1 MSNVSP
7 HAAGLWPIA
16 AYFAAVLVVVSAMI
30 VISYVLGQ
38 RHKERVT
45 GEPYESGMMS
55 TDSASIRFDIRFYLV
70 AMIFVIFDIEAV
82 FIFAWAVAL
91 RELGWAGYLEAMIFI
106 GILIAALVYLW
117 RLGALDWGPPRTKRN
132 SGSSV
137 STIYKR

>member
-1 MSNVSP
+1 VTRTASVYT
-7 HAAGLWPIA
+7 AAALWPIA
-16 AYFAAVLVVVSAMI
+16 VYFATVLVVISSMI

-45 GEPYESGMMS
+45 DEPYASGMMS
-55 TDSASIRFDIRFYLV
+55 TGSAGIRFDIRFYLV
-70 AMIFVIFDIEAV
+70 AMIFVIFDLEAV

-117 RLGALDWGPPRTKRN
+117 RLGALDLGPAGIKRN
-132 SGSSV
+132 SGV
-137 STIYKR
+137 SRGYEK

>member
-1 MSNVSP
+1 MSPASV
-7 HAAGLWPIA
+7 HTAGIWPIA
-16 AYFAAVLVVVSAMI
+16 AYFAAVLVVVSSMI

-45 GEPYESGMMS
+45 GEPYESGIMS
-55 TDSASIRFDIRFYLV
+55 TGSARIRLDIRFYLV
-70 AMIFVIFDIEAV
+70 AMIFVIFDLEAV

-117 RLGALDWGPPRTKRN
+117 RLGALDWKPAGIKRN
-132 SGSSV
+132 SGISRG
-137 STIYKR
+137 YDK